1 MPEACLNVLNLRKES
16 LMSKVKMM
24 LATFAITVVMAT
36 PLLAAVSGS
45 CSKRVIL
52 ETDDAVY
59 SCDLTTVYLDGS
71 GNIVGCGYSC

>member
-1 MPEACLNVLNLRKES
+1 
-16 LMSKVKMM
+16 MSKVKMM
-24 LATFAITVVMAT
+24 LATIAITVVMAT
-36 PLLAAVSGS
+36 PLLAAVAGS

-59 SCDLTTVYLDGS
+59 SCDLTTIYLDGQ